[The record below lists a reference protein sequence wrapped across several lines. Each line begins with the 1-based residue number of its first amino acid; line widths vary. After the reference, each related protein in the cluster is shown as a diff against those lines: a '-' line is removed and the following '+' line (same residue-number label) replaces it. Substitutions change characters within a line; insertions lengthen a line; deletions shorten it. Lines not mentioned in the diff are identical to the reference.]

1 MAQMVPRWWETRWF
15 ALVAILASCVP
26 LLWPALPPLVDLP
39 AHIGRYHIAAAIG
52 DSADLQ
58 RHYSYQWALIGNLG
72 VDGIVYA
79 LTPLM
84 GVEAAAKWTVVTI
97 PLLTTAALAW
107 LSRESGGRRSP
118 AMLAAFPLA
127 YSYAF
132 LFGFV
137 NFALASGLAIAALA
151 LWIRLGRQHRL
162 ALRAALFVPISFLLW
177 VVHSFGWGMFGLFA
191 FAAELARL
199 RVAGKTWRAAI
210 LGAVLACI
218 PLGGPALLTLHTQYS
233 SVVYY
238 QWRAKPGWIAS
249 LLRDRW
255 KWFDVASVLA
265 IAVLLYTA
273 LRRPGWRFDP
283 TAGAAALTGLL
294 VFLVFPFTVAAGAYA
309 DMRLLGPAAAIAL
322 VAVRPPPQWERA
334 VAIGATLFFVVRT
347 AAGTISM
354 LLAAQPQQQALEAVA
369 HIPRGAAVL
378 VLAQENCAT
387 DWVSRR
393 LGHISG
399 IAVARRD
406 VFESGQ
412 WMLPGQQLL
421 LHRHE
426 RAEPYASDPSQ
437 LVYPVG
443 CAYRPTDPATAIR
456 DFDRGTF
463 THVWVIGFRPQPA
476 LARDVKLVWSNG
488 MSSLYRVD
496 HIAGL
501 SGSAGRR

>member
-1 MAQMVPRWWETRWF
+1 MVQAGARWWEARWF
-15 ALVAILASCVP
+15 AIVAILASCLP
-26 LLWPALPPLVDLP
+26 LLWPALPPLIDLP
-39 AHIGRYHIAAAIG
+39 AHIGRYHIAAAIA

-58 RHYSYQWALIGNLG
+58 RHWTYHWALIGNLG

-79 LTPLM
+79 LTPLL
-84 GVEAAAKWTVVTI
+84 GVEAAAKWTVVAI

-107 LSRESGGRRSP
+107 LSRESGGRASP

-137 NFALASGLAIAALA
+137 NFALAAALAIAALA

-177 VVHSFGWGMFGLFA
+177 IAHSFGWGMFGLFA
-191 FAAELARL
+191 FAAECARL
-199 RVAGKTWRAAI
+199 RSEGRSWRAAL

-233 SVVYY
+233 SIVYY

-265 IAVLLYTA
+265 LAVLLYTG
-273 LRRPGWRFDP
+273 LRVRDWRFDP
-283 TAGAAALTGLL
+283 TAGAAALIGFL

-309 DMRLLGPAAAIAL
+309 DMRLLGPVVAIAL
-322 VAVRPPPQWERA
+322 VALRPPVQWERA
-334 VAIGATLFFVVRT
+334 VAIGATAFFVLRT
-347 AAGTISM
+347 GAGIVSM
-354 LLAAQPQQQALEAVA
+354 AIAAQPQQQALEAVA

-399 IAVARRD
+399 IAIARRD
-406 VFESGQ
+406 VFETGQ
-412 WMLPGQQLL
+412 WTLAGQQLL
-421 LHRHE
+421 RHRHPQ
-426 RAEPYASDPSQ
+426 AEPYGSDPSQ
-437 LVYPVG
+437 LVYPLG
-443 CAYRPTDPATAIR
+443 CAYRPTDPETAIR

-463 THVWVIGFRPQPA
+463 THVWVIGFKPQPA
-476 LARDVKLVWSNG
+476 LARDVRLEWSNG
-488 MSSLYRVD
+488 MSSIYRVE

-501 SGSAGRR
+501 SGSAGQR